1 MKPRGPEMNYL
12 IKGISCLCCECD
24 SLPITHAMIDVSV
37 GWRCV
42 MSFLTHSQAVGLLWV
57 DNMCVVCVCF
67 CMPLA
72 PCDNCVTHSH
82 TNHAANNKWV
92 RPHMRGTIEM
102 CALCS
107 TVLCCGLVISSLPPA
122 AVHGV
127 AMANVTVFYVCGALM
142 KTEILSS
149 TSQRC
154 PSICTYEI
162 ESSVIVLGLVIGHK

>member
-1 MKPRGPEMNYL
+1 M
-12 IKGISCLCCECD
+12 
-24 SLPITHAMIDVSV
+24 
-37 GWRCV
+37 
-42 MSFLTHSQAVGLLWV
+42 LWV
-57 DNMCVVCVCF
+57 WLAANHACDDRRECWLALRNELPDPFTSSGSTVGRQHVCSVCVCF

-154 PSICTYEI
+154 PSICTYEV